1 MSAARPRVLMVVKR
15 SGGLG
20 GMQVQAGRV
29 SVRLLEMGVP
39 VSLLTRA
46 QDPGDPPAYWT
57 ERVERHN
64 LPDRGQWSFAVGVY
78 RFLTQRAAEYD
89 VVHVHGFGPETFA
102 AMAARGRTGRPLI
115 VKPSTAG
122 PGTKLNTY
130 ARWFSTLPAPVRKVW
145 RRVDAWASISGETR
159 ADLERLGVPPERIAD
174 IPNGVD
180 TRRHHPLSET
190 ERAALR
196 AELGIEL
203 GEVLICCAA
212 RLAAH
217 KRVDL
222 LMRAFTGI
230 LNTAPTARLWI
241 AGYGEEQER
250 LEALRSSL
258 PGGDRVRLVGKVR
271 FDEMCRIMQAADIF
285 ALLSRWEGLSNALLE
300 AMACGLPCVV
310 SDVSGM
316 SDVVQHNSSGL
327 LVPPDDER
335 AARDALAA
343 LATNPALRARLR
355 AEAART
361 IAERYSLDQTCERL
375 ILLYCQFASF
385 KSEAS
390 PQTSRS
396 TNSTP

>member
-1 MSAARPRVLMVVKR
+1 MSGDAPRVLMVVKR

-29 SVRLLEMGVP
+29 SLRLLEMGVP

-57 ERVERHN
+57 ERVERHD
-64 LPDRGQWSFAVGVY
+64 LPDRGQWQFAKSVY
-78 RFLTQRAAEYD
+78 RFLTKQAYNYD

-102 AMAARGRTGRPLI
+102 AMSARRRTGKPLV

-122 PGTKLNTY
+122 PGTKLHAY
-130 ARWFSTLPAPVRKVW
+130 ARWFSALPAPVRGVW
-145 RRVDAWASISGETR
+145 QRVDAWASISGETR

-180 TRRHHPLSET
+180 TRRHHPLAQA

-196 AELGIEL
+196 AELGIAPE
-203 GEVLICCAA
+203 EVLICCAA
-212 RLAAH
+212 RLAPH

-222 LMRAFTGI
+222 LIRAFSGI
-230 LNTAPTARLWI
+230 LDTIPGARLWI
-241 AGYGEEQER
+241 AGYGEERDR
-250 LEALRSSL
+250 LEALRQNL
-258 PGGDRVRLVGKVR
+258 PGGERVRLLGKVR
-271 FDEMCRIMQAADIF
+271 FDEMCRTMQAADMF

-316 SDVVQHNSSGL
+316 SDVVRHEATGL
-327 LVPPDDER
+327 VVPPDDER
-335 AARDALAA
+335 TAREVLALLAA
-343 LATNPALRARLR
+343 DPALRTRLG

-361 IAERYSLDQTCERL
+361 IVGQYSLDQTCERL
-375 ILLYCQFASF
+375 LGLYARLHRTAVTRTLNGMA
-385 KSEAS
+385 K
-390 PQTSRS
+390 
-396 TNSTP
+396 

>member
-1 MSAARPRVLMVVKR
+1 MSAAPPRVLMVVKR

-29 SVRLLEMGVP
+29 SLRLLEMGVP

-57 ERVERHN
+57 ERLERHD
-64 LPDRGQWSFAVGVY
+64 LPDRGQWSFATGIY

-102 AMAARGRTGRPLI
+102 AMAARGRTGRPLV

-122 PGTKLNTY
+122 PGTKLNAY
-130 ARWFSTLPAPVRKVW
+130 ARWFGALPAPARRVW

-180 TRRHHPLSET
+180 TRRHHPLGEA
-190 ERAALR
+190 ERAVLR
-196 AELGIEL
+196 AELGIAPE
-203 GEVLICCAA
+203 EVLVCCAA
-212 RLAAH
+212 RLAPH

-222 LMRAFTGI
+222 LIRAFTGI
-230 LNTAPTARLWI
+230 LDTAPGARLWI
-241 AGYGEEQER
+241 AGYGEERDR
-250 LEALRSSL
+250 LEALRTCL
-258 PGGDRVRLVGKVR
+258 PGGDRVRLLGKVR

-300 AMACGLPCVV
+300 AMACGLPSVV

-316 SDVVQHNSSGL
+316 SDVVRHNASGL
-327 LVPPDDER
+327 VVPPDDER
-335 AARDALAA
+335 AARDALAT
-343 LATNPALRARLR
+343 LASNPALRARLG
-355 AEAART
+355 AEAARMS
-361 IAERYSLDQTCERL
+361 AEWYSLDQTCERL
-375 ILLYCQFASF
+375 MQLYASLLSYQSW
-385 KSEAS
+385 KSADA
-390 PQTSRS
+390 
-396 TNSTP
+396 